1 MERAPTVHLKRA
13 RTRQRIEL
21 RVEPGRP
28 HVLGSG
34 AGCDTVI
41 DDPDVEARHA
51 ELSWTETGF
60 RVTPVGDSTVSVNGQ
75 PVGAPAAVT
84 PGDWIALGRTLF
96 QIVDASIVTAPTP
109 SERVS
114 TAPMGEPTVSRPA
127 EPRPA
132 VLSVGRMPD
141 SEIRIDSPI
150 VSRRHARLV
159 RDAGGAVLEDLRSTY
174 GTFVNGERL
183 VGRRPLL
190 GGERIEFGSFAY
202 VFDGTTLREV
212 EGAGL
217 IRLDVRGLEKT
228 VRDSKTGAPK
238 RILSDIDLSV
248 LPGEFT
254 VIFGTSGSGKST
266 LIDALNGRRPA
277 SSGHVLYNGSDL
289 YGSFG
294 LFRSTIGYVPQQDIV
309 HRRITVRRALTYA
322 GRLRLP
328 EDTTETEIDEHVARV
343 LDRVGLGDKHD
354 QPIDTPS
361 PLSGGQLKRVSVAVE
376 LVANPSI
383 IFLDEATTG
392 LDAGT
397 DRRMMSLFAEL
408 ARDRKTVVCVTH
420 TLENIDYCDLV
431 VLLHQGRLVYFGPP
445 GEATGHFGIDRLARV
460 YETLESRPADHW
472 ADHYH
477 SSGLHEEF
485 VDKRLATARGG
496 GDSSATLTSG
506 AGSRR
511 WFDWRQAGILTR
523 RYLDLLLAD
532 RRALSLLLLPAPAIG
547 LLIGYVWGSEGRPG
561 TNAQSQIC
569 FTLALS
575 MIWLGCFNAAREI
588 VKELPV
594 YRRERAVNLG
604 VGPYVLSKLG
614 PLAALCGVQTLA
626 MLGISEL
633 LAELPGAFLD
643 RALVLFASGMA
654 GTGMGLTLSALADT
668 NDKAIATV
676 PLLLVPQLIFSNI
689 FALPPTATAIAKTTM
704 VSYWGFDAMKATLVD
719 ARIGQPIIPP
729 EGSYNGDLAM
739 IGGLFML
746 FLATVF
752 VGLRLKDRRP

>member
-21 RVEPGRP
+21 SVEPGRP

-41 DDPDVEARHA
+41 DDPGVEARHA

-60 RVTPVGDSTVSVNGQ
+60 RVAPVGDATVSLNGQ
-75 PVGAPAAVT
+75 PVRASAAVT
-84 PGDWIALGRTLF
+84 PGDWMTLGRTLF
-96 QIVDASIVTAPTP
+96 QIGDASTVTALTP
-109 SERVS
+109 SEGVS
-114 TAPMGEPTVSRPA
+114 TVPGGEPAVSRPA

-141 SEIRIDSPI
+141 SDIRIDSPI

-159 RDAGGAVLEDLRSTY
+159 REAGGAVLEDLRSTN
-174 GTFVNGERL
+174 GTFVNGERV
-183 VGRRPLL
+183 VGRR
-190 GGERIEFGSFAY
+190 
-202 VFDGTTLREV
+202 
-212 EGAGL
+212 AGL
-217 IRLDVRGLEKT
+217 IRLDARGLEKT

-238 RILSDIDLSV
+238 RILQDIDLSV

-277 SSGHVLYNGSDL
+277 SGGHVLYNGSDL

-294 LFRSTIGYVPQQDIV
+294 LFGSTIGYVPQQDIV
-309 HRRITVRRALTYA
+309 HRRITVRRAVTYA

-328 EDTTETEIDEHVARV
+328 EDTTATEIDEHVARV
-343 LDRVGLGDKHD
+343 LDRVGLSDKHD

-376 LVANPSI
+376 LVSNPSI
-383 IFLDEATTG
+383 LFLDEATTG

-408 ARDRKTVVCVTH
+408 ARDQKTVVCVTH
-420 TLENIDYCDLV
+420 TLENIDCCDLV
-431 VLLHQGRLVYFGPP
+431 LLLHQGRLVYFGPP
-445 GEATGHFGIDRLARV
+445 GGAIGHFGIDRLARV

-477 SSGLHEEF
+477 SSELHEEF

-496 GDSSATLTSG
+496 GDSSATLTPG
-506 AGSRR
+506 VGSRR

-532 RRALSLLLLPAPAIG
+532 RRALALLLLPAPAIG
-547 LLIGYVWGSEGRPG
+547 LLVGYVWGSEGRPG

-569 FTLALS
+569 FTLVLS

-604 VGPYVLSKLG
+604 LGPYVLSKLG

-626 MLGISEL
+626 MLGIAEL

-643 RALVLFASGMA
+643 RALLLFASGMA
-654 GTGMGLTLSALADT
+654 GTGMGLTISALVDT

-676 PLLLVPQLIFSNI
+676 PLLLVPQLIFSNV
-689 FALPPTATAIAKTTM
+689 FALPPTATAIAKATM
-704 VSYWGFDAMKATLVD
+704 VSYWGFDAMKASLVD
-719 ARIGQPIIPP
+719 VKIGQPIIPP
-729 EGSYNGDLAM
+729 EGSYHGDLAV
-739 IGGLFML
+739 IGGLFMV
-746 FLATVF
+746 FLVTVF
-752 VGLRLKDRRP
+752 VGLRLKDRRR